1 MKYAH
6 IDKETGKIL
15 CWYSDEV
22 HGVWVEPKYEEKVIS
37 KKTKDDNGNITKEK
51 ITEKSLV
58 KNGFYDIS
66 NIPNPSIEVNEKVW
80 QEAIKI
86 NANYYNSKTKEFEV
100 KDFRTENQIEEENL
114 RIKRDKAN
122 RYLKDTDW
130 VKDYKLRHDLGLEVI
145 PSDSNKWEII
155 KQREIYL
162 EFLKTL

>member
-1 MKYAH
+1 MQKYA
-6 IDKETGKIL
+6 IL
-15 CWYSDEV
+15 EEKTNMLLAWYS
-22 HGVWVEPKYEEKVIS
+22 EEMQGILVPEQTDDDGKVIREKYYDTSNFPKPYIKVDDVMYNEALS
-37 KKTKDDNGNITKEK
+37 K
-51 ITEKSLV
+51 
-58 KNGFYDIS
+58 GF
-66 NIPNPSIEVNEKVW
+66 
-80 QEAIKI
+80 
-86 NANYYNSKTKEFEV
+86 NYYNSKTKKFEL

-114 RIKRDKAN
+114 KTKKNEAN